1 MSCWQFV
8 REQITA
14 NRELPAKCQPV
25 HFTRGLNAVPDKP
38 KSTWNK
44 TTKAEVSAVVLSA
57 ERVGVDSAI
66 SNLKRAYQLKN
77 NIDFG
82 FVFVC
87 RTLAYIFRKR
97 KTFSKPGRVYAS
109 NRVYNCSTSLN

>member
-57 ERVGVDSAI
+57 ERVGALSTA
-66 SNLKRAYQLKN
+66 
-77 NIDFG
+77 
-82 FVFVC
+82 
-87 RTLAYIFRKR
+87 RKII
-97 KTFSKPGRVYAS
+97 
-109 NRVYNCSTSLN
+109 

>member
-57 ERVGVDSAI
+57 ERVGPHSTVEKNSQ
-66 SNLKRAYQLKN
+66 RANSY
-77 NIDFG
+77 
-82 FVFVC
+82 
-87 RTLAYIFRKR
+87 
-97 KTFSKPGRVYAS
+97 S
-109 NRVYNCSTSLN
+109 NRQGLAFCIGPFHSYAKTMVS